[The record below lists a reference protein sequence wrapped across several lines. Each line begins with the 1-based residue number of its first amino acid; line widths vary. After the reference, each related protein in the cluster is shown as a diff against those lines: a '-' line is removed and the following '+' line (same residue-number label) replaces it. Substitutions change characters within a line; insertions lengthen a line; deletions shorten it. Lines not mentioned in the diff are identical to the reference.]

1 MNWKQARTCFPTG
14 CDDAVDQAFKQRR
27 ARIGALTLAL
37 AGLFAL
43 AALRLTVIVLVDGPR
58 LVSLGRN
65 EHSAAMKLAA
75 IRGPIVDRNGKPLAL
90 SAETRSVY
98 AHPRTLLA
106 STSPAGLARL
116 AAMLGLSASGLQ
128 SRLANGAPFVWLAR
142 HLPPSR
148 AREIEQLGL
157 KGVGSVSEYKRFY
170 PESNLA
176 AAVVGVAGIDGQ
188 GLSGVELQY
197 NKLVGGEQVELHF
210 YQDAL
215 GHPILDSPLQLRDPK
230 VGARLE
236 LTIDSSIQAEAE
248 NYLAEQVMQS
258 GARQGT
264 AVIIDPFTGEVLAL
278 ANVGTGRSGGRD
290 RLHDTAVQDDF
301 EPGSTIKGLLGAIAL
316 GDQVTDTSRQIYC
329 EQGEWQVGGRTIH
342 DDDRYGWL
350 TLRGIIEVSS
360 NIGAA
365 KLALELGRRR
375 FYEGLTAFGLG
386 SKTGIDLPGE
396 ASGMVRPPSGWGE
409 VELANHGFGQGLAVT
424 AIQLV
429 TAYAA
434 IANGGM
440 VMRPYVVEAAY
451 DADGREVLMR
461 TPQVLRRAISP
472 AVAHTMNQVLRGVV
486 NGRNGTAHLARVAD
500 FTVAGKTGTAQMV
513 NPATGTYYRDRL
525 VASFVGF
532 VPAEDPKLVI
542 LVVLYD
548 VPHGHFGG
556 LVAAP
561 VFSKIASDALERM
574 AVAPA
579 YPTAERANLL
589 PIVNGL
595 GFFSSP
601 ESEDKDSSLAAVN
614 SRGPSGLAQQY
625 PAESTTHESGGNNLR
640 IPNFRGLSLRSALAL
655 ARTYQLAL
663 AVKGD
668 GYVVN
673 QQPEPGV
680 PEKSSRLSNP
690 EGSKEGVQILLAE
703 PDQRAHGLPA
713 PLKGYPG
720 RTVAPSAHAIAFSSA
735 AGPSRNS
742 SGKLAVKSIALR
754 KVYGRR
760 HCWNASV
767 AEVRCI
773 AR

>member
-1 MNWKQARTCFPTG
+1 
-14 CDDAVDQAFKQRR
+14 VDQAFKQRR
-27 ARIGALTLAL
+27 ARIGVLTLAL
-37 AGLFAL
+37 TGLFAL
-43 AALRLTVIVLVDGPR
+43 IALRLTVIVLVDGPR

-65 EHSAAMKLAA
+65 EHSAVMKLASV
-75 IRGPIVDRNGKPLAL
+75 RGPIVDRNGKPLAL
-90 SAETRSVY
+90 SAETRSIY

-106 STSPAGLARL
+106 NTSPVGLAHL
-116 AAMLGLSASGLQ
+116 AAVLGVSASGLQ
-128 SRLANGAPFVWLAR
+128 SRLTNGAPFVWLAR
-142 HLPPSR
+142 HLPSSR
-148 AREIEQLGL
+148 AREIEQFGL

-197 NKLVGGEQVELHF
+197 NRLVGGEQVELHF

-236 LTIDSSIQAEAE
+236 LTIDSSIQSQAE
-248 NYLAEQVMQS
+248 NYLAEQVTQS

-278 ANVGTGRSGGRD
+278 ANVGAERSEGGD
-290 RLHDTAVQDDF
+290 RLHDTAVQDAF

-316 GDQVTDTSRQIYC
+316 EDQVTDTSRRIYC
-329 EQGEWQVGGRTIH
+329 EQGEWRVGGRAIH
-342 DDDRYGWL
+342 DDGRYGWL
-350 TLRGIIEVSS
+350 TLSGIIEVSS

-365 KLALELGRRR
+365 KLALTLGRRR
-375 FYEGLTAFGLG
+375 FYEGIAAFGLG

-396 ASGMVRPPSGWGE
+396 ASGMVRPPWSWGE
-409 VELANHGFGQGLAVT
+409 IELANHGFGQGLAVT

-434 IANGGM
+434 IANGGV
-440 VMRPYVVEAAY
+440 VMRPYVVKAAY
-451 DADGREVLMR
+451 DADGRAVLIR
-461 TPQVLRRAISP
+461 TPQVMRRAMTP

-548 VPHGHFGG
+548 VPRGHFGG

-561 VFSKIASDALERM
+561 VFSEIASNALEQM
-574 AVAPA
+574 VVAPA
-579 YPTAERANLL
+579 HPTVERANLL
-589 PIVNGL
+589 PIGAVL

-601 ESEDKDSSLAAVN
+601 ENEASDSNPATVS
-614 SRGPSGLAQQY
+614 SGEPYGFAEQY
-625 PAESTTHESGGNNLR
+625 PAESTTHELGGNNLR
-640 IPNFRGLSLRSALAL
+640 IPDFRGLSLRSALAL

-663 AVKGD
+663 EVRGS
-668 GYVVN
+668 GYVVS
-673 QQPEPGV
+673 QEPRPGV
-680 PEKSSRLSNP
+680 PEKSTRLSNSDGP
-690 EGSKEGVQILLAE
+690 KEGVQILLA
-703 PDQRAHGLPA
+703 PDQRAPGLLP
-713 PLKGYPG
+713 PLEGYP
-720 RTVAPSAHAIAFSSA
+720 RHAAAPSAHAMAFSSA
-735 AGPSRNS
+735 ARPSQNGR
-742 SGKLAVKSIALR
+742 GKLAAKSFAPR
-754 KVYGRR
+754 MVYGRR

-767 AEVRCI
+767 ARVHCI
-773 AR
+773 AQ